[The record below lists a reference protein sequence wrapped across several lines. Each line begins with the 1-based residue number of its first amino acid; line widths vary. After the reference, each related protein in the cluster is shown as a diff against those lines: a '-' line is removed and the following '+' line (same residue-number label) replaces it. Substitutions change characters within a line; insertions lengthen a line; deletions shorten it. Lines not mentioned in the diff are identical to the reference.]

1 LEGGSNTGCVD
12 RSIEGTEG
20 PVASTLEH
28 EFDLVRSAIALV
40 ASGGAATVSLGSLHF
55 GEELIEPARRLAVAS
70 GVKITPL
77 WSADESGA
85 GLSFE
90 KISNE

>member
-1 LEGGSNTGCVD
+1 MD
-12 RSIEGTEG
+12 RSIDAADGQ
-20 PVASTLEH
+20 VANTLEH

-40 ASGGAATVSLGSLHF
+40 ASGGASSVSLGSLRF
-55 GEELIEPARRLAVAS
+55 GEQLIEAASRLALAS
-70 GVKITPL
+70 RVKITPL

-90 KISNE
+90 KMPDE

>member
-1 LEGGSNTGCVD
+1 MDHSSEAVD
-12 RSIEGTEG
+12 R

-28 EFDLVRSAIALV
+28 EFDLVRSAIALI
-40 ASGGAATVSLGSLHF
+40 ASGGASTVSLGSLHF
-55 GEELIEPARRLAVAS
+55 GEQLMEAASRLALAS
-70 GVKITPL
+70 RVKITPL

-90 KISNE
+90 KMPDE

>member
-1 LEGGSNTGCVD
+1 MESVNGAPG
-12 RSIEGTEG
+12 E
-20 PVASTLEH
+20 PVANTLEH

-55 GEELIEPARRLAVAS
+55 GEQLIEPARKVAAAAH
-70 GVKITPL
+70 VRITPI
-77 WSADESGA
+77 WTADEGGA

-90 KISNE
+90 RVADD

>member
-1 LEGGSNTGCVD
+1 MGD
-12 RSIEGTEG
+12 SIDGHG
-20 PVASTLEH
+20 DPVASTLEH

-55 GEELIEPARRLAVAS
+55 GEQLIEPASRLAAAS
-70 GVKITPL
+70 RVRITPL

-90 KISNE
+90 KMPDD

>member
-1 LEGGSNTGCVD
+1 MGH
-12 RSIEGTEG
+12 SIEGAGG

-40 ASGGAATVSLGSLHF
+40 ASGGAASVTLDRLHF
-55 GEELIEPARRLAVAS
+55 GEQLIEPARRLALAS
-70 GVKITPL
+70 HVLIRPL

-90 KISNE
+90 RMTDD

>member
-1 LEGGSNTGCVD
+1 MDDSVD
-12 RSIEGTEG
+12 SGG

-55 GEELIEPARRLAVAS
+55 GEQLIGPASRLALAS
-70 GVKITPL
+70 HVQIRPL
-77 WSADESGA
+77 WSADEGGA

-90 KISNE
+90 KMADE